1 MRRIT
6 ILILGLFSAFAIY
19 NGEYTLACVWWLA
32 ICATT
37 LEKISNQLADRI
49 TEKGGAA

>member
-6 ILILGLFSAFAIY
+6 ILILGLLAGFATY

-32 ICATT
+32 ICAML
-37 LEKISNQLADRI
+37 LEKISNQLAKALEGS
-49 TEKGGAA
+49 T